1 MATVSRVALASRAM
15 APSRARASTIEYLAS
30 VKHTAFQKGAP
41 PGNTEELRHGG
52 EADQAA
58 LEGRVQR
65 AAELVVE
72 WAGPGAEMRDH
83 VELLLC
89 EGWCASVTL
98 AHAFRFDGA
107 RMREYVESHA
117 HALILAGRR

>member
-1 MATVSRVALASRAM
+1 MTDWPDIQVRTVREQPVSQTVEHPADSVVVDVAA
-15 APSRARASTIEYLAS
+15 
-30 VKHTAFQKGAP
+30 AFA
-41 PGNTEELRHGG
+41 EELRHGG

-72 WAGPGAEMRDH
+72 WARPGAAMRDH

-89 EGWCASVTL
+89 GGWCASVTL
-98 AHAFRFDGA
+98 AHALRFDGA